1 MADNGINSLHFFII
15 NKTFEFI
22 NRTGMESS
30 IVVKEF
36 LISFGSLMFLTVG
49 SQWSELYAWKKKKWL
64 TLMDLCYLI
73 DLPSLNCSVQCSEY
87 PARQWLNVLTNL
99 ISQQKLLLFIR
110 RKYSL
115 LLEEVSV
122 ELSFKIKQK

>member
-49 SQWSELYAWKKKKWL
+49 SQWSELYEKEMTDINGFVL
-64 TLMDLCYLI
+64 FDRFTFLEVLI
-73 DLPSLNCSVQCSEY
+73 VVKYYTFIRSVQS
-87 PARQWLNVLTNL
+87 
-99 ISQQKLLLFIR
+99 IQQD
-110 RKYSL
+110 SD
-115 LLEEVSV
+115 SMC
-122 ELSFKIKQK
+122 